1 MVLKLNGTIGIP
13 FADYSGFP
21 SYSKAEDVAATFLTL
36 TSNIQALIFLFFY
49 ILGLPFGPWPKSQ
62 AILSLLAVWAMPPAA
77 AQDSLLARWKFLRSH
92 GLNLQPNAWLY
103 GLTLATIQKSL
114 YFQVSRSQSGCH
126 TDTVSTVPSKAPP
139 LRTLT
144 HLQSSN
150 YPTVFSAFSMPTT
163 NLCTNQ

>member
-36 TSNIQALIFLFFY
+36 ISNIQALIFF
-49 ILGLPFGPWPKSQ
+49 Q

-103 GLTLATIQKSL
+103 GLTL
-114 YFQVSRSQSGCH
+114 RSSGCH

-139 LRTLT
+139 TSHTYTPSKFKLPNGVLRILYAN
-144 HLQSSN
+144 HRPLH
-150 YPTVFSAFSMPTT
+150 
-163 NLCTNQ
+163 

>member
-36 TSNIQALIFLFFY
+36 ISNIQALIFLFFY

-62 AILSLLAVWAMPPAA
+62 ATLSLLAVWAMPPAA

-139 LRTLT
+139 TSHTYTPSKFELPDGVLRILYAN
-144 HLQSSN
+144 HQPLH
-150 YPTVFSAFSMPTT
+150 
-163 NLCTNQ
+163 